1 MNADATLQRR
11 SLALSKWGLLLFL
24 TGFFWSPSNDV
35 LIIFYHL
42 MFLFPFLALAPWK
55 HPLDCNWGG
64 MHTLAALAWAAYST
78 ASSLWGFAEDFWFFL
93 WQFVVLASWLLGSA
107 WMLARHKPDLVNLY
121 QILLMIAL
129 LSGLVTILMFY
140 SANPWQECL
149 VGWNMAKNPVLIAQS
164 YGAMA
169 ILSWVLSLQAA
180 SWKQALGYLI
190 VTASLLFPVFLSQSR
205 WPLLAFVFM
214 ALVMLCIARPRRE
227 ILWAHAPVYL
237 LLAFVVAFMDVTAFL
252 ANRGFSY
259 RIDIW
264 HEVWELA
271 REAVLFGSGYMRQDH
286 IPLVVGD
293 FHHPHNAWLDIF
305 YRTGLVGL
313 ALALAHLAGLLRC
326 FSRHKDMLPLFAW
339 LGFGCICLLTDSRVL
354 FWEINSKW
362 FLYWI
367 PAGLIAALV
376 TAHNSDATKL

>member
-1 MNADATLQRR
+1 MNAEANLQRR
-11 SLALSKWGLLLFL
+11 SMALSKWGLLLFL

-42 MFLFPFLALAPWK
+42 MFFFPFLALAPWK
-55 HPLDCNWGG
+55 HLDACNWGG
-64 MHTLAALAWAAYST
+64 MHTVVALAWATYST
-78 ASSLWGFAEDFWFFL
+78 VSSLWGNAGDIWFFF
-93 WQFVVLASWLLGSA
+93 WQFVVLATWLLGSA
-107 WMLARHKPDLVNLY
+107 WIIARHKPDLANLY
-121 QILLMIAL
+121 RMILAVAL
-129 LSGLVTILMFY
+129 VSGLITILMFY
-140 SANPWQECL
+140 LGNPWHERL

-164 YGAMA
+164 YGAVA
-169 ILSWVLSLQAA
+169 LLSWVLSLQA
-180 SWKQALGYLI
+180 SNWKHSFVYLV
-190 VTASLLFPVFLSQSR
+190 VTAGLMLPVLLSQSR
-205 WPLLAFVFM
+205 WPLLAFVLM
-214 ALVMLCIARPRRE
+214 AFVMFCVVRPRKE
-227 ILWAHAPVYL
+227 ILRVHVPVYL
-237 LLAFVVAFMDVTAFL
+237 MLGVVIAFMDVTAFL

-264 HEVWELA
+264 REVWQLA
-271 REAVLFGSGYMRQDH
+271 RETPLFGSGYKIEDH
-286 IPLVVGD
+286 IPMVVGD

-313 ALALAHLAGLLRC
+313 ALALAHLTGLLRC
-326 FSRHKDMLPLFAW
+326 FSRHKDQLPLFAW

-376 TAHNSDATKL
+376 TTRGSETPKS